1 MFQISALAR
10 ECYLISISPTTF
22 LIIRVFKSEGI
33 YHMAFDDW
41 QGVGASGEVSQYQPP
56 RGSVCP
62 RYEIGSQPPVSDCPA
77 IALVSHSRSQE
88 DAAAWGPRAWP
99 AAAQGAN
106 ALGSV
111 RFQGLPRRGTTAE
124 ICSLPAV
131 GVRSLSGSAVCRG
144 SAVASPGV
152 RGAVLRGG
160 AAVCPMPFSLFKRRP
175 SRPHSIWC

>member
-10 ECYLISISPTTF
+10 ECYLISISPTIF
-22 LIIRVFKSEGI
+22 LIIRFFKSEGI
-33 YHMAFDDW
+33 YHVAFDDW

-62 RYEIGSQPPVSDCPA
+62 RYEIGSQPPVSDCRA

-111 RFQGLPRRGTTAE
+111 RSRRGTTAE
-124 ICSLPAV
+124 IRSLPAV

-144 SAVASPGV
+144 STVASPGV

-160 AAVCPMPFSLFKRRP
+160 AAVCPVPFSLFKRRP